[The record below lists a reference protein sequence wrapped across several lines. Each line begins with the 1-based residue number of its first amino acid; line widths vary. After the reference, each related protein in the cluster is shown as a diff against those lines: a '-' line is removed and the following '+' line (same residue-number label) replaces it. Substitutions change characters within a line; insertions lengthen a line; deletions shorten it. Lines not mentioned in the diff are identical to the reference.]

1 MGTPGRLCK
10 PVDAKRLS
18 WRLSQEP
25 EAMLPARRLFGV
37 VCAVVLPI
45 APAAAQGWIEHPRGA
60 IEKVRSAVQVTVTG
74 RAARVTVEEWFRNGG
89 ALLDEASYLYPLPG
103 EAVFSDFSLWQ
114 GDRELKGEPMDAA
127 QARAIYEEI
136 VRRKRDPALIELA
149 GHGLLRARV
158 FPIGAGETRKITLRY
173 TQMLDRVG
181 DAWRFRYTAG
191 TGAGAAASSSFR
203 MQVDSAARF
212 GDPYSPTHRLSTS
225 RSDDRILLTLA
236 DSNTR
241 GDLELF
247 LPLTR
252 NLVGMSLVTSQPVGE
267 DGFFMLL
274 LAPGRTETP
283 SLRRDLVAVLDV
295 SGSMS
300 GDKLDQAKAAL
311 AQLLGTLRSGD
322 RFRVVTFGSGV
333 RRYAVGW
340 TDVSADNVRAA
351 QEWVRRVDTDGG
363 TNIAGALT
371 EAFAEPPADGRLGVV
386 VFLTDGM
393 ATVGETDPE
402 RIADQAERG
411 RGPFRVFAFG
421 IGYDVNTYLL
431 DRLTERARGVTEYI
445 RPGGD
450 IEQAVGSL
458 AAKVASPVLTDLAVR
473 ADGVELY
480 DLQPH
485 TLPDLFGGDELV
497 VFGRYRGAGSP
508 KGVPDGPGERV
519 VTVTG
524 RRSEREERFSTGAR
538 FGSEQPGTDY
548 IQQLWAARKAGAL
561 SSDIRL
567 HGQNPEIVNELKRLA
582 LRYGILTEYTS
593 YLVQEP
599 NQVVNNRLMRE
610 YRAPA
615 PQDQAGADAVQRS
628 RAEKALSGSLHLE
641 AVVVTAAAD
650 SVSARGA
657 AMQNRTQRIG
667 GRMFVW
673 RDSVWTDIAHGD
685 SLRVVRVVAYSDAY
699 FALLRALPELVQ
711 PATLEPAVLVAGR
724 RVSIKIEAGG
734 KTTWTDGE
742 LAALVRDF
750 RL

>member
-1 MGTPGRLCK
+1 
-10 PVDAKRLS
+10 
-18 WRLSQEP
+18 
-25 EAMLPARRLFGV
+25 MLRALRVFGV
-37 VCAVVLPI
+37 VCAVVLPL
-45 APAAAQGWIEHPRGA
+45 APVAAQGWIEPIGPFPVPAPRRG
-60 IEKVRSAVQVTVTG
+60 IEKVRSAVQVAVVG
-74 RAARVTVEEWFRNGG
+74 RVARVAVEEWFRNTG
-89 ALLDEASYLYPLPG
+89 ALLDEGNYLYPLPG

-114 GDRELKGEPMDAA
+114 GDQELKGEPMDAA

-158 FPIGAGETRKITLRY
+158 FPIGPGETRKITLRY

-191 TGAGAAASSSFR
+191 SGAGAAASASFR
-203 MQVDSAARF
+203 MQVDSATRF

-225 RSDDRILLTLA
+225 RSDNRIELTLA
-236 DSNTR
+236 DTTPR

-247 LPLTR
+247 LPLAR

-274 LAPGRTETP
+274 LAPGRAETP
-283 SLRRDLVAVLDV
+283 SVRRDLVAVLDV

-300 GDKLDQAKAAL
+300 GDKLDQAKTAL

-333 RRYAVGW
+333 RRYAAGW
-340 TDVSADNVRAA
+340 TEVSGESVRAA
-351 QEWVRRVDTDGG
+351 QEWVRRLDTEGG
-363 TNIAGALT
+363 TNIAGALG
-371 EAFAEPPADGRLGVV
+371 EAFAESPAEGRLGVV

-393 ATVGETDPE
+393 ATVGETNPE

-450 IEQAVGSL
+450 IEQTVASL
-458 AAKVASPVLTDLAVR
+458 ASKIASPVLTDLALQ

-480 DLQPH
+480 ELQPH
-485 TLPDLFGGDELV
+485 SLPDLYGGDELV
-497 VFGRYRGAGSP
+497 VFGRYRGAGS
-508 KGVPDGPGERV
+508 GERF

-524 RRSEREERFSTGAR
+524 RRNEREERFSTSAR
-538 FGSEQPGTDY
+538 FGSEQAGADY
-548 IQQLWAARKAGAL
+548 VQQLWAARKAGAL

-567 HGQNPEIVNELKRLA
+567 HGPNPEVVGELKRLA

-599 NQVVNNRLMRE
+599 NVVARPMPLQ
-610 YRAPA
+610 APA
-615 PQDQAGADAVQRS
+615 PEDQAGVGAVRRSEAARKLASSASLDAI
-628 RAEKALSGSLHLE
+628 
-641 AVVVTAAAD
+641 VVTATGDAAD
-650 SVSARGA
+650 APTRGDA
-657 AMQNRTQRIG
+657 TRRLG
-667 GRMFVW
+667 SRVFVL

-685 SLRVVRVVAYSDAY
+685 SLPVVRVAAFSDAY
-699 FALLRALPELVQ
+699 FGLLRTLPELVQ
-711 PATLEPAVLVAGR
+711 AATLEPAVLVAGR
-724 RVSIKIEAGG
+724 HVSIKIEAGG
-734 KTTWTDGE
+734 KTEWASGE
-742 LAALVRDF
+742 LAKLVSDF
-750 RL
+750 RR

>member
-1 MGTPGRLCK
+1 
-10 PVDAKRLS
+10 
-18 WRLSQEP
+18 
-25 EAMLPARRLFGV
+25 MLPVRRLFGV

-60 IEKVRSAVQVTVTG
+60 IEKVRSAVQVNVTG
-74 RAARVTVEEWFRNGG
+74 RVARVTVEEWFRNAG
-89 ALLDEASYLYPLPG
+89 ALLDEGNYLYPLPG

-114 GDRELKGEPMDAA
+114 GDQELKGEPMDAA

-136 VRRKRDPALIELA
+136 VRRKRDPALIEFA

-158 FPIGAGETRKITLRY
+158 FPIGPGETRKITLRY

-191 TGAGAAASSSFR
+191 SGAGAAASASLR

-212 GDPYSPTHRLSTS
+212 GDPYSPTHRLRTS
-225 RSDDRILLTLA
+225 RNDNRIDLTL
-236 DSNTR
+236 TETTPR

-247 LPLTR
+247 LPVAR
-252 NLVGMSLVTSQPVGE
+252 NLVGMSLITSQPAGD

-274 LAPGRTETP
+274 LAPGGVAQTP
-283 SLRRDLVAVLDV
+283 AVRRDLVAVLDV

-300 GDKLDQAKAAL
+300 GDKLDQAKTAL

-333 RRYAVGW
+333 RRYAAGW
-340 TDVSADNVRAA
+340 TDVSGDNVSAA
-351 QEWVRRVDTDGG
+351 QQWVRRLDTDGG
-363 TNIAGALT
+363 TNIAGALG
-371 EAFAEPPADGRLGVV
+371 EAFAESPAEGRLGVV
-386 VFLTDGM
+386 VFLTDGI
-393 ATVGETDPE
+393 ATVGETNPE

-450 IEQAVGSL
+450 IEQTVGLL
-458 AAKVASPVLTDLAVR
+458 ASKIASPVLTDLALR

-485 TLPDLFGGDELV
+485 NLPDLFGGDELV
-497 VFGRYRGAGSP
+497 VFGRYRGEGR
-508 KGVPDGPGERV
+508 GERS
-519 VTVTG
+519 VTVIG
-524 RRSEREERFSTGAR
+524 RRGGREERFSTAAR
-538 FGSEQPGTDY
+538 FGGEPTGANY
-548 IQQLWAARKAGAL
+548 VQQLWAARKAGAL

-567 HGQNPEIVNELKRLA
+567 HGPNPELVSELKRLA

-599 NQVVNNRLMRE
+599 NVVARPMPL
-610 YRAPA
+610 PA
-615 PQDQAGADAVQRS
+615 PEAQAGAGAVRRSEAARKLASSASLDAI
-628 RAEKALSGSLHLE
+628 
-641 AVVVTAAAD
+641 VVTATGNATD
-650 SVSARGA
+650 ARTRGDA
-657 AMQNRTQRIG
+657 TRRLG
-667 GRMFVW
+667 SRMFVL
-673 RDSVWTDIAHGD
+673 RDSIWTDIAHGD
-685 SLRVVRVVAYSDAY
+685 SLPVVKVAAFSDAY

-711 PATLEPAVLVAGR
+711 AATLQPTVLVAGG
-724 RVSIKIEAGG
+724 RVSIKIAAGG
-734 KTTWTDGE
+734 KTEWASGE
-742 LAALVRDF
+742 LAKLVSDF
-750 RL
+750 RR